1 MGLHKLLKKRGVKV
15 GRVLRNW
22 TEAEELRLVDLW
34 GQGLS
39 TPAIA
44 DEFNGTRTF
53 CAIKSRLCRLRGRGR
68 IR

>member
-15 GRVLRNW
+15 GRVLHNW
-22 TEAEELRLVDLW
+22 TEVEEKQLVKLW
-34 GQGLS
+34 EQGLS

-44 DEFNGTRTF
+44 DKFNGTRTF
-53 CAIKSRLCRLRGRGR
+53 CAIKSRLCRLRGRGL